1 MKFDSPKMESKTLSV
16 RLRREDRWI
25 GEWSKKK
32 NIALMSLH
40 QLEVGHC
47 FALWFGV
54 RLQLQHTVLGR
65 ISLPQLLK
73 SKTASETLPC

>member
-16 RLRREDRWI
+16 RLRLEDGWN
-25 GEWSKKK
+25 GDLSKKES
-32 NIALMSLH
+32 IALMSLH
-40 QLEVGHC
+40 QLEAGHC

-54 RLQLQHTVLGR
+54 RSQLQHAVLGR